1 MRKHA
6 DLENSQLSH
15 QEQITSLSTERDQLS
30 SSSAALDLQ
39 LQSAT
44 SSLKQS
50 EEKLAQANASLTSSA
65 RQLEAAQNEMR
76 TAQRRADEAEEAQK
90 KLQDEGTG
98 LMRSLE
104 EMRPKIV
111 ELTEDKLQLSEK
123 VERLTSNLSQR
134 DATIALFEEQL
145 AQSQQSGSDVQNQH
159 ESSMKTWQAE
169 KATNEK
175 TISELQQALSEL
187 QTQLDNALASARELE
202 ADRAKHRQ
210 TSVRQHE
217 EIEKLTQ
224 AQWKQ
229 EEEGKALRQNLEER
243 MHSEEDNRQALAEVQ
258 SEVETLREQL
268 SAKEDELQG
277 LRQSSTSS
285 IAQSDS
291 QSLDDEV
298 RSALKQEYDL
308 ELSASQSRIRALEAD
323 LYGAEQRFVSL
334 QKEVDPLEEELAQL
348 RPLVARYQKSH
359 ESSHS
364 ARDTSS
370 QREDG
375 EPHFAGT
382 AAIDEGL
389 PPAIRHQRHVSL
401 AMLQARMYS
410 EAEAANMYALSKGA
424 TETSLSSSHEHHS
437 QTSVGSGSVDYLR
450 WPQFLDESHVFWCSS
465 CKGDLIVL

>member
-1 MRKHA
+1 M
-6 DLENSQLSH
+6 
-15 QEQITSLSTERDQLS
+15 
-30 SSSAALDLQ
+30 
-39 LQSAT
+39 
-44 SSLKQS
+44 KQS

-111 ELTEDKLQLSEK
+111 ELTEDKLQLLEK

-187 QTQLDNALASARELE
+187 QTHLDNALASARELE

-229 EEEGKALRQNLEER
+229 EEEGNALRQNLEER

-277 LRQSSTSS
+277 LR
-285 IAQSDS
+285 
-291 QSLDDEV
+291 
-298 RSALKQEYDL
+298 
-308 ELSASQSRIRALEAD
+308 
-323 LYGAEQRFVSL
+323 
-334 QKEVDPLEEELAQL
+334 
-348 RPLVARYQKSH
+348 PLVARYQNSH

-370 QREDG
+370 RREDG

-424 TETSLSSSHEHHS
+424 TENSLSSSHEHHS
-437 QTSVGSGSVDYLR
+437 QTSAGSGSVDYLR